1 MLCTVNMTIKVAIIG
16 AGANGL
22 SCAVQ
27 IVEHFG
33 TSIDVTI
40 VANAVTPN
48 TTSDIA
54 GGLWG
59 PYLAG
64 TTPIESVL

>member
-1 MLCTVNMTIKVAIIG
+1 MPIKIAIIG

-27 IVEHFG
+27 IAEHFG
-33 TSIDVTI
+33 RSIE
-40 VANAVTPN
+40 VAIIADAVTPN

-59 PYLAG
+59 PYLLG
-64 TTPIESVL
+64 TTPIDNVL